1 MRALLN
7 FLYAPRMVARNVV
20 GAENRE
26 KAEPSESEGS
36 KRTVLSKISIS
47 ASIVLT
53 IYVFVLIG
61 ALLVA
66 SVHFINFTT
75 SPDPPTETIEGH
87 RPILVPVNET
97 RVSKFVIYYMDNTIH
112 RFDNDTIAMS
122 VVPLFK
128 SQTAWNGIYFSV
140 ALYSEPQ
147 NQSMDAWTMT
157 TYPDGHNETSQ
168 TQGAIGMSVIWSQDY
183 NATPGLYSVEI
194 NNFVSTDLNGT
205 FDINLVEQSFEKP
218 YFYYGWM
225 GLYIS
230 VAGLIIAVVYSAL
243 SVFGFLR
250 SWFKR
255 ARVW

>member
-1 MRALLN
+1 
-7 FLYAPRMVARNVV
+7 MVARNVV

-75 SPDPPTETIEGH
+75 SVYPPAATVEGH
-87 RPILVPVNET
+87 HSVFVPADRT
-97 RVSKFVIYYMDNTIH
+97 RITKFMIYYFEQNATQN
-112 RFDNDTIAMS
+112 FDNDTIAMA
-122 VVPLFK
+122 VFPLFR

-147 NQSMDAWTMT
+147 NQSMDAWTTT
-157 TYPDGHNETSQ
+157 TYPDGHNETYQ
-168 TQGAIGMSVIWSQDY
+168 IDGAIGMSVIWSRDY
-183 NATPGLYSVEI
+183 NATPGTYSVEI
-194 NNFVSTDLNGT
+194 KNVASIDLNGT
-205 FDINLVEQSFEKP
+205 FDINLVEQSFQKP